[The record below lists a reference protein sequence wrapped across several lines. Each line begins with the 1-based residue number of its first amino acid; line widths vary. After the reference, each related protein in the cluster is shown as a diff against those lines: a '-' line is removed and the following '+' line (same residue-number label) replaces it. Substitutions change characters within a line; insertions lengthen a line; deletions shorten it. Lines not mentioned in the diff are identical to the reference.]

1 VNLKS
6 IIAAVP
12 ILRRLWRW
20 MPGPMKV
27 VVLGLALVVGVKR
40 MLSDDEPS
48 AAEAP
53 GGGAS
58 GEGTGGTDQAA

>member
-1 VNLKS
+1 MNLKS

-40 MLSDDEPS
+40 MFSDDEPS
-48 AAEAP
+48 TP
-53 GGGAS
+53 DTSGGETSGA
-58 GEGTGGTDQAA
+58 GAGGTDQAA